1 MPAIDLLLLVSR
13 CSGHAGA
20 DAAGSCSYLSD
31 RMSLSAH
38 HHLPAIRALPACYT
52 RARLARLVLMTDE
65 RSSGSIEGEA
75 GIAAALVLMR
85 AAQLLP
91 LLPGLTRDAAEPTA
105 GPNAAAATNADT
117 DDENGRLCVDG
128 LSPCSLL
135 CSLEAQSDQHHRP
148 AATH

>member
-1 MPAIDLLLLVSR
+1 MLK
-13 CSGHAGA
+13 
-20 DAAGSCSYLSD
+20 
-31 RMSLSAH
+31 
-38 HHLPAIRALPACYT
+38 
-52 RARLARLVLMTDE
+52 TDE

-85 AAQLLP
+85 AAPLLP

-105 GPNAAAATNADT
+105 GPNAAATNADT

-135 CSLEAQSDQHHRP
+135 CSLEAQSEQQHRP